1 MSDKIL
7 LKTILA
13 FVLAL
18 VITLGTLLAWI
29 YFYDSIEPYLGII
42 DHNPTISG
50 LALIVL
56 GAVGIMHLKPSE
68 K

>member
-29 YFYDSIEPYLGII
+29 YFYDSISPYLEII

-50 LALIVL
+50 LALIIL

>member
-1 MSDKIL
+1 MSDRIL

-29 YFYDSIEPYLGII
+29 YFYDSISPYLEII

-56 GAVGIMHLKPSE
+56 GAVGIMYLKPPS

>member
-29 YFYDSIEPYLGII
+29 YFYDSISPYLEII

>member
-1 MSDKIL
+1 MEDKIL
-7 LKTILA
+7 LKTILS
-13 FVLAL
+13 FIFAL
-18 VITLGTLLAWI
+18 VITLTVMLSWI
-29 YFYDSIEPYLGII
+29 YFYDHIEPYLGII

-56 GAVGIMHLKPSE
+56 GAVGIMHLKPTE

>member
-1 MSDKIL
+1 
-7 LKTILA
+7 
-13 FVLAL
+13 LAL

-56 GAVGIMHLKPSE
+56 GAVGIMYLKPPE